1 MYLVDMAY
9 FNNKYRQDINDDE
22 EKQFNNE
29 YGPNNGALTSSQS
42 LVPKSLTQT
51 YGSMI
56 GGNQQDQQT
65 GLKFNPINQQAPSSN
80 KSGSRFVN
88 IQRYLDQNSIG
99 NAKNKFDQ
107 KANEASQTQVDKY
120 NKETQGTRDWIS
132 QGESSDGYKFSQM
145 NDKDFNDW
153 VNNTVSKL
161 QSLGDTDPQKKIL
174 QDRLQKET
182 RARPNLINK
191 FEFGPESK
199 RFLERM
205 SDLDQI
211 TGDLASDKSKYN
223 IGMRNL
229 DQAIYGSNSDI
240 LNLPEKYKQQFDTKQ
255 NELNSDLNT
264 LKQSADKYK
273 EKYDSGVDKL
283 RKALENERSKE
294 IEYAKD
300 RESLYKDIN
309 WKDKERSMGIDPLTG
324 KPDYKNFNPYS
335 HYENYTSGER
345 SGDRMRFV
353 DPKNTNDAENDAENG
368 ASDSDMNTY
377 KHYKKFSALSDL
389 LGLSK
394 DDFVGKKRK
403 IRDEEEERKKRMSPA
418 VIAKL
423 NQIEDG
429 IERAN
434 RRHGGGSS
442 HRPPEYPISD
452 YGDGVDIGSY
462 IADKISRM
470 RTGRD

>member
-9 FNNKYRQDINDDE
+9 YNNKYRQDINDDE

-29 YGPNNGALTSSQS
+29 YGPNNGALTSSNS
-42 LVPKSLTQT
+42 LVPQSLTQT

-56 GGNQQDQQT
+56 GGNQQDQQA

-88 IQRYLDQNSIG
+88 IQRYLNQNSIG

-107 KANEASQTQVDKY
+107 KANEASQAQVDKY
-120 NKETQGTRDWIS
+120 NKDTQGTRDWIS
-132 QGESSDGYKFSQM
+132 QGESSEGYKFSQM

-182 RARPNLINK
+182 RVRPNLINK

-199 RFLERM
+199 RFLDRM

-240 LNLPEKYKQQFDTKQ
+240 LNLPEKYKQQFDAKQ
-255 NELNSDLNT
+255 NELNADL
-264 LKQSADKYK
+264 S
-273 EKYDSGVDKL
+273 
-283 RKALENERSKE
+283 
-294 IEYAKD
+294 
-300 RESLYKDIN
+300 
-309 WKDKERSMGIDPLTG
+309 
-324 KPDYKNFNPYS
+324 
-335 HYENYTSGER
+335 
-345 SGDRMRFV
+345 
-353 DPKNTNDAENDAENG
+353 
-368 ASDSDMNTY
+368 
-377 KHYKKFSALSDL
+377 
-389 LGLSK
+389 
-394 DDFVGKKRK
+394 
-403 IRDEEEERKKRMSPA
+403 
-418 VIAKL
+418 
-423 NQIEDG
+423 
-429 IERAN
+429 
-434 RRHGGGSS
+434 
-442 HRPPEYPISD
+442 
-452 YGDGVDIGSY
+452 
-462 IADKISRM
+462 
-470 RTGRD
+470 